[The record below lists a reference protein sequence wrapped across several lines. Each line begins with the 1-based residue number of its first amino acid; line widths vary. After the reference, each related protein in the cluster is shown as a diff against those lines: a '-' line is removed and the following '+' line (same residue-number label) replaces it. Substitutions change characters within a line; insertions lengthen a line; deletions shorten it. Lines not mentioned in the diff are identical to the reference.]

1 MHEIP
6 QQTGRVTE
14 LIYTYHTIA
23 LAAGFILDL
32 IFGDPRWLYHPVC
45 LIGKLISSFE
55 KGIRKVFPKTEKGE
69 LAGGLVEVIL
79 ICVITLLVPAFVLYF
94 LYIHLPALGV
104 LLETFWCYQLLATR
118 SLRDESMKVY
128 DALKKGT
135 IEDAR
140 HAVSMIVGRDTEE
153 LTEEGVT
160 KAAVETVAENTSDGV
175 IAPMIYM
182 AIGGVPLMFL
192 YKGINTMDSM
202 LGYKNDKYLYFG
214 RCAAKLDDVAN
225 YIPARLSGWLMV
237 AASAFVKMDVKNAAK
252 IYRRDRRNHAS
263 PNSAQTEAA
272 MAGAL
277 DVQLAGNAYYFGKLY
292 EKPTIGDAIRPV
304 EVEDIRRSN
313 RLLYATAILGA
324 VIFLLIGSAVRYC
337 FFL

>member
-1 MHEIP
+1 MLKYSLP
-6 QQTGRVTE
+6 
-14 LIYTYHTIA
+14 A
-23 LAAGFILDL
+23 LVIGFVLDL
-32 IFGDPRWLYHPVC
+32 LIGDPRWLYHP
-45 LIGKLISSFE
+45 
-55 KGIRKVFPKTEKGE
+55 
-69 LAGGLVEVIL
+69 
-79 ICVITLLVPAFVLYF
+79 ICVIGNLIAVLEKVIRKIFPKNHGGELTGGFLIVVLVCLFSGGVPLLVLYYLYRYLPVAGFVLE
-94 LYIHLPALGV
+94 V
-104 LLETFWCYQLLATR
+104 FWCYQLLATR
-118 SLRDESMKVY
+118 SLKDESMKVY
-128 DALKKGT
+128 DRLKNGT
-135 IEDAR
+135 LDEAR
-140 HAVSMIVGRDTEE
+140 YAVSMIVGRDTRE
-153 LTEEGVT
+153 LTETGVT
-160 KAAVETVAENTSDGV
+160 KAAVETVAENASDGV
-175 IAPMIYM
+175 IAPMLYM

-214 RCAAKLDDVAN
+214 RIAAKLDDVAN

-277 DVQLAGNAYYFGKLY
+277 EVQLAGNAYYFGKLY
-292 EKPTIGDAIRPV
+292 EKPTIGDGIRPV

-324 VIFLLIGSAVRYC
+324 VIFILIGSAVRYC

>member
-6 QQTGRVTE
+6 QQMGRVTE

-55 KGIRKVFPKTEKGE
+55 KEIRRVFPKTEKGE

-94 LYIHLPALGV
+94 LYIHLPVLGV

-140 HAVSMIVGRDTEE
+140 HAVSMIVGRDTAE

-192 YKGINTMDSM
+192 YK
-202 LGYKNDKYLYFG
+202 
-214 RCAAKLDDVAN
+214 
-225 YIPARLSGWLMV
+225 
-237 AASAFVKMDVKNAAK
+237 
-252 IYRRDRRNHAS
+252 DRKS
-263 PNSAQTEAA
+263 
-272 MAGAL
+272 
-277 DVQLAGNAYYFGKLY
+277 V
-292 EKPTIGDAIRPV
+292 V
-304 EVEDIRRSN
+304 
-313 RLLYATAILGA
+313 
-324 VIFLLIGSAVRYC
+324 
-337 FFL
+337 

>member
-1 MHEIP
+1 MLKYSLP
-6 QQTGRVTE
+6 
-14 LIYTYHTIA
+14 A
-23 LAAGFILDL
+23 LVIGFVLDL
-32 IFGDPRWLYHPVC
+32 LIGDPRWLYHP
-45 LIGKLISSFE
+45 
-55 KGIRKVFPKTEKGE
+55 
-69 LAGGLVEVIL
+69 
-79 ICVITLLVPAFVLYF
+79 ICVIGNLIAVLEKAIRKIFPKNHGGELTGGFLIVVLVCLFSGGVPLLVLYYLYRYLPVAGFVLE
-94 LYIHLPALGV
+94 V
-104 LLETFWCYQLLATR
+104 FWCYQLLATR
-118 SLRDESMKVY
+118 SLKDESMKVY
-128 DALKKGT
+128 DRLKNGT
-135 IEDAR
+135 LDEAR
-140 HAVSMIVGRDTEE
+140 YAVSMIVGRDTRE
-153 LTEEGVT
+153 LTETGVT
-160 KAAVETVAENTSDGV
+160 KAAVETVAENASDGV
-175 IAPMIYM
+175 IAPMLYM

-277 DVQLAGNAYYFGKLY
+277 EVQLAGNAYYFGKLY
-292 EKPTIGDAIRPV
+292 EKPTIGDGIRPV